1 MKLFV
6 FSLSMLLAVP
16 AFSQSKKELAA
27 EVNRLKAEVAQLKKA
42 SEPKQLPMADENT
55 KACYGIGVL
64 IGSNLKAQPID
75 SINLEA
81 IFAGI
86 DDIVQNKSTKLDKN
100 EASQFVQQYMQQ
112 AMEKKSEKMKTEGQQ
127 FLEQNKSK
135 EGVKVTA
142 SGLQYKVV
150 TSGTGKMPMKTD
162 NVTVH
167 YTGKLIDGTVF
178 DSSVERGQPA
188 TFGLGQ
194 VIPGWTEVLQL
205 MKEGDKFM
213 VYIPYD
219 LAYGERGS
227 PPQILPYSTL
237 IFEIELIKVN

>member
-6 FSLSMLLAVP
+6 CFLSMMLSVS
-16 AFSQSKKELAA
+16 AFSQSKKELQA
-27 EVNRLKAEVAQLKKA
+27 EVNRLKAEVVQLKKA
-42 SEPKQLPMADENT
+42 SEPKPIPMADENT

-86 DDIVQNKSTKLDKN
+86 DDIIQNKSTKLDKN

-150 TSGTGKMPMKTD
+150 TSGTGKMPKATD

-167 YTGKLIDGTVF
+167 YTGKLIDGTIF
-178 DSSVERGQPA
+178 DSSVERGQPS